1 MLDQLTGFHIE
12 PTNICTLKCPQCAR
26 TRFIEQFPRAWRNHQ
41 LDLSALDQFMD
52 IDLGGKE
59 FDLCGNTGDPIY
71 YAQLFDLITW
81 IHRRGATVHITTNGS
96 YRTTE
101 WWNTLA
107 MLLTEKDSVAF
118 SVDGVPDNF
127 TQYRVN
133 ADWASIELGMKV
145 MSTSPALTQ
154 WKYIPFRF
162 NEHSIEQARALSM
175 QLGMDQ
181 FIVTPSDR
189 WDGDDDPLKPIT
201 YTGAREQT
209 ITLWRKQSNVE
220 IDPLCKKVHNQHYI
234 SAEGFYMP
242 CCYVGDYRFYYKSEF
257 HKNRSQYDISKTT
270 ISKILENTQNFY
282 GSIEQTAPSYCTY
295 NCPRL

>member
-12 PTNICTLKCPQCAR
+12 PTNICTLKCPRCAR
-26 TRFIEQFPRAWRNHQ
+26 TKFIEQFPRAWRNHQ
-41 LDLSALDQFMD
+41 LSVSALDRFMD
-52 IDLGGKE
+52 IDLAGKE

-71 YAQLFDLITW
+71 YDQLFELIQW
-81 IHRRGATVHITTNGS
+81 IHDRGARVHITTNGS
-96 YRTTE
+96 YRTE
-101 WWNTLA
+101 KWWATLA

-118 SVDGVPDNF
+118 SVDGLPGNF

-133 ADWASIELGMKV
+133 ADWPSIELGMLA
-145 MSTSPALTQ
+145 MRNSPATTQ
-154 WKYIPFRF
+154 WKYIPFAF
-162 NEHSIEQARALSM
+162 NEHNIEQARALSVE
-175 QLGMDQ
+175 LGIDQ

-189 WDGDDDPLKPIT
+189 WDEEDPLRPTT
-201 YTGAREQT
+201 YIGAREQP
-209 ITLWRKQSNVE
+209 ITLWHKQSNIE

-257 HKNRSQYDISKTT
+257 HKNKSQYDISKNT
-270 ISKILENTQNFY
+270 ISEILTTTQNFY
-282 GSIEQTAPSYCTY
+282 NSIEQTAPSYCTY